1 MKKILL
7 PIDGSA
13 NSLNAVRHAVNRY
26 LNHEQLE
33 FHLVHV
39 RGALSRYI
47 GRFVRRADRL
57 GYHRDEAEKVLEPA
71 RKLLAQFSIP
81 YCVHVEVGKRAA
93 TIVRLAEKLG
103 IAEIIIGTARKNLLT
118 RILEDSTTYK
128 VLNSSSVPVQV
139 VTNGEVSALQQYGVT
154 ATLAALAALMVVA
167 ME

>member
-13 NSLNAVRHAVNRY
+13 NSLKAVRHAVNRY

-33 FHLVHV
+33 FHLLHV
-39 RGALSRYI
+39 RRALSQYI

-103 IAEIIIGTARKNLLT
+103 IAEIIIRKQRNGPTGTVKMAFIKSST
-118 RILEDSTTYK
+118 RFES
-128 VLNSSSVPVQV
+128 
-139 VTNGEVSALQQYGVT
+139 
-154 ATLAALAALMVVA
+154 LMQDGGS
-167 ME
+167 MDEG